1 MAGTD
6 PVQDERRA
14 RRGQGC
20 SWRRIRSMGG
30 LSANVSDSPKQCS
43 DPALG
48 YSVSQGLFCK
58 TRSAGARWRVSA
70 LIGPARAAFGPR
82 LFINFLFLFL
92 AGFGNLS

>member
-1 MAGTD
+1 MY
-6 PVQDERRA
+6 
-14 RRGQGC
+14 
-20 SWRRIRSMGG
+20 GG

-43 DPALG
+43 DPALS

-70 LIGPARAAFGPR
+70 LVGPTWADFGPS
-82 LFINFLFLFL
+82 LFIVFLFLFL